1 MSKNPHPKDCG
12 GNYLVPSRVP
22 DSIKQADWQNR
33 QKVERASERELR
45 EKADRIEQNLKN
57 RKADQGWVK
66 MKNFPSL
73 VYETENRFDDTNA
86 PDMVHGDENQE
97 TIEQYGFMLPFK
109 QSEYYSH
116 REGYTRYGED
126 QFSLPASEHFE
137 RMRSLGDNFLFGIG
151 FSSFGK
157 TRGIFSKMVD
167 KFERSEGGIYMHPLL
182 DEAMKNHETT
192 ATFQAALLKCLGE
205 NINNG
210 SLPQDIA
217 KTTSKYMKDNHL
229 ALPHFK
235 VREGFKPTEDLFN
248 GTVVTIHGIWC
259 MRVYVENLE
268 YKGQQIR
275 GTFRYEIQDH
285 FGLDTA
291 DINYQE
297 KKPTDTEE
305 EKKKKGGFPPF
316 ELAEGFRSWYLLQ
329 HYKGYNYKP
338 FITEIRFIL

>member
-33 QKVERASERELR
+33 PIMERISEREQR
-45 EKADRIEQNLKN
+45 ETADQIEQNLKN
-57 RKADQGWVK
+57 RKTDQGWVK
-66 MKNFPSL
+66 IKNFPSL
-73 VYETENRFDDTNA
+73 VYETENLFDDTNA

-97 TIEQYGFMLPFK
+97 TIEQYGFMQPFK

-116 REGYTRYGED
+116 RDGYTHHGED
-126 QFSLPASEHFE
+126 QFSLPASEHFK
-137 RMRSLGDNFLFGIG
+137 RMRSLGDI
-151 FSSFGK
+151 FSSK
-157 TRGIFSKMVD
+157 LLDYPTSEIFLKMVD
-167 KFERSEGGIYMHPLL
+167 KFERSEGGIYMHPAL

-210 SLPQDIA
+210 SLPRDIA
-217 KTTSKYMKDNHL
+217 KTTSQYMKDNHL

-235 VREGFKPTEDLFN
+235 VREGLKPTEDLFN

-285 FGLDTA
+285 FGLNSD
-291 DINYQE
+291 DINHDFDDSIFKY
-297 KKPTDTEE
+297 
-305 EKKKKGGFPPF
+305 F
-316 ELAEGFRSWYLLQ
+316 EWLQGFRSWYLLQ
-329 HYKGYNYKP
+329 HYTEYNYQP
-338 FITEIRFIL
+338 FITEIRFTL